1 MSRPNLCVVIV
12 NYRTGKCVLD
22 CLRALAA
29 ECRATGTRAIVV
41 DNASPDDSAAVIEAA
56 IASEG
61 WADFAELQRSP
72 KNGGFAWG
80 NNFAVRPL
88 LRRADTPR
96 YFLLL
101 NPDTVV
107 EPRALTALVEFMD
120 AHPKAGIGGSQIFEA
135 DGSPWSLAFRF
146 PSAVTELDSG
156 FRLGLV
162 TRLLKDRVLS
172 RKMGDVPEKVDWV
185 SGASFIVRREVFEW
199 VGLMDERYFLYF
211 EEVDF
216 CFAAQ
221 RAGWECWY
229 IPGSRVMHIAGAATG
244 VTVRTDKPRRVPAY
258 WFESRRR
265 FYTQNYGTV
274 HAAAADLAYI
284 VGHATWRVRRRLQN
298 KPDTDPESFLKDF
311 VRHSLLSPKA
321 PRR

>member
-1 MSRPNLCVVIV
+1 
-12 NYRTGKCVLD
+12 
-22 CLRALAA
+22 
-29 ECRATGTRAIVV
+29 
-41 DNASPDDSAAVIEAA
+41 
-56 IASEG
+56 
-61 WADFAELQRSP
+61 
-72 KNGGFAWG
+72 
-80 NNFAVRPL
+80 
-88 LRRADTPR
+88 
-96 YFLLL
+96 
-101 NPDTVV
+101 
-107 EPRALTALVEFMD
+107 
-120 AHPKAGIGGSQIFEA
+120 
-135 DGSPWSLAFRF
+135 
-146 PSAVTELDSG
+146 
-156 FRLGLV
+156 
-162 TRLLKDRVLS
+162 
-172 RKMGDVPEKVDWV
+172 MGDVPEKVDWV

-265 FYTQNYGTV
+265 FYTKNYGTV

-298 KPDTDPESFLKDF
+298 KPDTDPESFLQDF
-311 VRHSLLSPKA
+311 VKHSSLSPKA
-321 PRR
+321 RRR